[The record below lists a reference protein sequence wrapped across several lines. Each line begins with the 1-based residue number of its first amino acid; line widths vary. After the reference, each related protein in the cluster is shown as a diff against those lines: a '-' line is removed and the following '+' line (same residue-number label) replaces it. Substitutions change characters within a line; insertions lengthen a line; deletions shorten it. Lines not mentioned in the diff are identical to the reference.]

1 MDVHEEKLLLRTD
14 DRRVRYPLVIDPWVQ
29 LAKLTASDGALGDS
43 FGAVSISGDTVV
55 VGAPNATVGTNQ
67 DQGAVYVF
75 VKPASGWGNMTQTAK
90 LTASDGA
97 PFDELGTSVAISGST
112 VIAGAPLATIGSH
125 SRQGAGYV
133 FVMPADGWRG
143 ENEAAKLTESD
154 LGQYSQYF
162 GSWIAISGET
172 VAIGI
177 PLPSAGA
184 CVFVKPPGGWVSM
197 TETARLR
204 ASNGSNVEFGSAV
217 GISGT
222 VVVAGAC
229 LTDVGRH
236 ISQGSAYVFVRP
248 RSGWRN
254 MRETAELTSSDGR
267 SGDLFGCSAAIS
279 GDTVVVG
286 SLNNPATRN
295 NIGPG
300 AAYVFVRPASGWKT
314 MTETAKLTA
323 RGTER
328 GIRFGGSVA
337 ISGKR
342 IVVGEQPVIAPTKPD
357 TVYVYAEPEGGWRT
371 TSRFNAKLTASDG
384 TANAYFGN
392 SVAISGS
399 TVVAGAPGATVNGI
413 QQGAAYVF
421 GK

>member
-1 MDVHEEKLLLRTD
+1 MSLINRNREASLRYGGLTVHDATGKKVRAWMDVHEEKLLLRTD

-267 SGDLFGCSAAIS
+267 SSKLKSRKPRLLCNFPNPPCNRAACSRANLRCLR
-279 GDTVVVG
+279 V
-286 SLNNPATRN
+286 
-295 NIGPG
+295 
-300 AAYVFVRPASGWKT
+300 
-314 MTETAKLTA
+314 
-323 RGTER
+323 
-328 GIRFGGSVA
+328 
-337 ISGKR
+337 
-342 IVVGEQPVIAPTKPD
+342 
-357 TVYVYAEPEGGWRT
+357 
-371 TSRFNAKLTASDG
+371 SDHCL
-384 TANAYFGN
+384 
-392 SVAISGS
+392 S
-399 TVVAGAPGATVNGI
+399 
-413 QQGAAYVF
+413 
-421 GK
+421 